1 MMITEA
7 SGVAGLDSTTAAT
20 DDDLVVVAVAAPF
33 AAPTTVLEALAS
45 CDAGDAYD
53 DEDYGDGGRWI
64 HARSNVISRAALVE
78 GAAHVSMA
86 GDSVVRAG
94 AVVRG
99 DLARVKV
106 GRYSDIGA
114 GAVLKPPGRVGDPPA
129 LAYVPQV
136 LGSHVHVG
144 AGAVVEAAAL
154 GAGARVGPRAV
165 VGKSAVL
172 KDYVARPRRV
182 RGAMGARFCMDRSA
196 AGRRGGRGRARR
208 RRRRAVLRPRGR
220 AGPGRRD
227 AVAGRRRRATAPG
240 PGRGGR
246 AAAAP
251 GLTSLF
257 VSMIEVNV
265 AAAFEPCET
274 MGSLK

>member
-1 MMITEA
+1 M
-7 SGVAGLDSTTAAT
+7 
-20 DDDLVVVAVAAPF
+20 
-33 AAPTTVLEALAS
+33 LEALAS

-106 GRYSDIGA
+106 CRYSDVGA

-182 RGAMGARFCMDRSA
+182 RGEMGVCMDRSA

-251 GLTSLF
+251 GLTCLSS
-257 VSMIEVNV
+257 VQ
-265 AAAFEPCET
+265 
-274 MGSLK
+274 